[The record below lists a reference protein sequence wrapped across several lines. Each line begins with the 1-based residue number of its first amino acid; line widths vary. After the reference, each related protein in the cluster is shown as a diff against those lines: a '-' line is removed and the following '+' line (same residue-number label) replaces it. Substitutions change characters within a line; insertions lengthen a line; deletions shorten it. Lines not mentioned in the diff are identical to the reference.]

1 MNAMAKIQARNV
13 DDGLY
18 ELILQSSMKN
28 ERTLEG
34 EIRFALQ
41 DYYRPVTPENDVPVL
56 SRRERWQRETG
67 ARLLQLLDRVTADGL
82 FPELGREQL
91 TYTRHCV
98 HVARLLGVTTGTL
111 MDLTE
116 GHLELPL
123 PLADDIAGKFSASE
137 EWLLTGEG
145 SPFPVQ
151 RIGSNYQDFFM
162 PDGQPDN
169 NLVFELIR
177 IGGGRHDGTL
187 LCLRYS
193 PEAPRNIAQGVVTEQ
208 FKLAAGMGE
217 TGHANLK
224 AFLTFLKTDC
234 AALALNAFSWTPDD
248 ANFDFWSVMGQHHPV
263 YFQNAGRR
271 TSARWLQQ
279 LLNGEDPGDWFA
291 GWTSSPDEI
300 RTTGKQAG
308 TE

>member
-1 MNAMAKIQARNV
+1 MAKIQARNV

-116 GHLELPL
+116 GHLELPF
-123 PLADDIAGKFSASE
+123 PLADDIAGRFSASE

-151 RIGSNYQDFFM
+151 RIGSNYRDFFM

-193 PEAPRNIAQGVVTEQ
+193 PEVPRNIAQGVVTEQ